1 MFDGFL
7 ESRLLAKAYVIG
19 TPKRFTFRVSF
30 LPSRRSVMLSGKIIS
45 FPLRLEDKTTHESIK
60 ESKVY
65 AYSNVDNTCLT
76 ITALMAEGTY
86 QAKLDRKQQ
95 VASKRAKDMFDDDQ
109 WLAELVNIFV
119 APQSERHDDN
129 LVVVGKLLTS
139 STNYVEGR
147 LVDEDSPRSGGLI
160 DEMVVSIKTSHQK
173 LPLTVG
179 AFLLRLMRDEAM
191 EGPETDLLCWL
202 DLLVSRDMANA
213 IAIKDLQHQNA
224 KLIRERD
231 YYRKEV
237 VRSAAEHAAIIK
249 DIESH
254 FYKVLNSKKDRI
266 WELEQ
271 EAALGGYGGSAAG
284 IDGLNEVYL
293 SKNKFTLQREL
304 LDLSAVPSEF
314 RDELKKR
321 KAPKAATKR
330 SKKKE
335 DGDDDE
341 VTVKLED
348 ATDGPG
354 LSVVENERLQKQ
366 RQLRK
371 FQARRFGKL
380 QPADDV
386 LAADDSSAPAASL
399 SDETVAADAASDED
413 TEMSDASDE
422 QQLPRA
428 GPSSESEIADSLE

>member
-1 MFDGFL
+1 
-7 ESRLLAKAYVIG
+7 
-19 TPKRFTFRVSF
+19 
-30 LPSRRSVMLSGKIIS
+30 MLSGKIIS

-65 AYSNVDNTCLT
+65 AYSNVDDACLT

-119 APQSERHDDN
+119 KPESERQNDN
-129 LVVVGKLLTS
+129 LVVVGKFLTS
-139 STNYVEGR
+139 STNYVEGK
-147 LVDEDSPRSGGLI
+147 LVDEDSPSSGGLT
-160 DEMVVSIKTSHQK
+160 DEMMVSIKTSHQK

-191 EGPETDLLCWL
+191 EGPETDFLCWL
-202 DLLVSRDMANA
+202 DLLVNRDRANA
-213 IAIKDLQHQNA
+213 IAIKELQHKNA
-224 KLIRERD
+224 KLVQERD

-237 VRSAAEHAAIIK
+237 VRSATEHAAIIK
-249 DIESH
+249 DIEYH
-254 FYKVLNSKKDRI
+254 YYKVLNAKKDRI

-271 EAALGGYGGSAAG
+271 EAALGSNGGAAAG

-293 SKNKFTLQREL
+293 SKNKFTLQREV
-304 LDLSAVPSEF
+304 LDLSAVPSEL
-314 RDELKKR
+314 RDEVKKR
-321 KAPKAATKR
+321 KAPKAAAKR
-330 SKKKE
+330 LKRE
-335 DGDDDE
+335 DDGD
-341 VTVKLED
+341 ED
-348 ATDGPG
+348 AINVKVEESTEGPA
-354 LSVVENERLQKQ
+354 LSVVESERLQKQ

-386 LAADDSSAPAASL
+386 QAADDSSAPAASH
-399 SDETVAADAASDED
+399 SDENVAADAASDED

-422 QQLPRA
+422 QQLPHV
-428 GPSSESEIADSLE
+428 GLSSESEIADSLE